1 MPRKKRHKFKF
12 DKDSV
17 EKLLQECYDDSR
29 NTKAKI
35 VALFNK
41 WEKFAIEG
49 GEIAAIGKE
58 ISSLIGHESKNLD
71 QKIVILRYLKEVV
84 FENERNEGNKQEV
97 NDDVRNSLIKMVRD
111 AETEKNK
118 NNNESN

>member
-12 DKDSV
+12 DQDSV
-17 EKLLQECYDDSR
+17 NLLLQECYDDSR

-41 WEKFAIEG
+41 WEKFVNEG
-49 GEIAAIGKE
+49 GEVQALGDQITK
-58 ISSLIGHESKNLD
+58 LLGHEAKTLD

-84 FENERNEGNKQEV
+84 FENEKMQPNKAEV
-97 NDDVRNSLIKMVRD
+97 GDDVRNSLIKMVR
-111 AETEKNK
+111 ESQSKSKKE
-118 NNNESN
+118 NESD

>member
-12 DKDSV
+12 DQDSV

-35 VALFNK
+35 VRLFSK
-41 WEKFAIEG
+41 WEQHAIEA
-49 GEIAAIGKE
+49 GEIAALGDQIAK
-58 ISSLIGHESKNLD
+58 LLGHEAKNLD

-84 FENERNEGNKQEV
+84 FENNKEDNTKQEV
-97 NDDVRNSLIKMVRD
+97 GDDVRNSLIKLVRD
-111 AETEKNK
+111 S
-118 NNNESN
+118 ESAKSKK